1 METATSKRYFDTDPL
16 GRGYEAHIDVGTQAD
31 IRPPRPDVNASYSD
45 DEYSSNRNR
54 SVSGLW
60 DSGRRYLSRVTST
73 RATGPQHYSR
83 QDFME
88 QYCVTPHQLKALDK
102 IANAV
107 NNHQGGGLFGCLSSN
122 QQGSPCSKSSLL
134 SLCVGRQSNGAEEM
148 AQYWPQKPPRSSHLP
163 PAPPPPANPAGRG
176 GRGRY
181 QWVPEQ
187 AEEAYHSLERP
198 RPIPIAG
205 FPTQDFNKGG
215 EGSGGQGRLIGQGN
229 MKITEE
235 QIRQAQARMRGFNHT
250 EPNTPLSSRR
260 GHALD
265 IDDGRRGSKHVSFME
280 HRSGLVRS
288 QTTSSF
294 EEAHLGAAARWRM
307 AAARSQERLLDG
319 PMIKPKKAN
328 YCFTHEEESPAKKTV
343 IMEKLKRAAMK
354 TQATQTELPLPAVVQ
369 KPPREKRHHHHQHHQ
384 HGYLSLSP
392 RSMHKST
399 QAQRTRIMKSYSASC
414 GGSTAAQSQAS
425 DISCI
430 SGSTSGWEHMQD
442 SADDDDHEEQ
452 PFKDRPFMQ
461 RSQSAQP
468 STRHKCQDKRDLSP
482 RYKEI
487 FIDFEPNPNK
497 VSPQP
502 SPKSKRPLHK
512 TLSEGEILLERR
524 RIQHSDY
531 IDRQCESS
539 ATVEDAELYGRHFD
553 PTSPPCSPQMPLAK
567 KSSEGTDGTNG
578 SMFSSSSLLDE
589 EEFHENIL
597 MREGLFGKRRLS
609 LDGRSVGR
617 SEDSEFSDDRGAD
630 EVERRPQSQPATVIT
645 TSGLLLLPD
654 TSKQTGG
661 SSCDSLSVSGYT
673 GSQQNTWR
681 ESQATVIGIN
691 NSDLENMGST
701 SEVSSGS
708 NQKRGI
714 LIVSQQQKP
723 LEAEFT
729 EEDESVKPPTERR
742 KSASPQ
748 PPKPVSSPF
757 SNKASPYQSPSLLRP
772 SPACMDVSE
781 TSEDYVTATDNSG
794 ATDSS
799 SRRLGPDGQHEPSG
813 TSSSNLGEGGSSFES
828 ASSMHSKDEVP
839 LEASEPMGGDSTPT
853 PRPDLIECSAKVPA
867 ESASLSSPSAESSSS
882 QGSYSLQGSSAAD
895 ADQAH
900 SSPHLAEKSKAKVPF
915 DVSTVE
921 QKPTIQQPTT
931 AQWGDEE
938 RTKAKRGFKLDLP
951 STPSPSKNETA
962 IPVTKPPRRK
972 HRHPVEPAEVTTP
985 GMVRSPAM
993 HQGFRAEDWVVS
1005 RSSPST
1011 SIPPTISN
1019 IPPSE
1024 RISPQTA
1031 TMAVSPGSRRL
1042 QAMRRNSSSSSS
1054 SDEGNVRRTPSPSGR
1069 SPTNCKTLPRASPRR
1084 RPARSPTA
1092 SLQRPIRRKSVSDET
1107 KGISTSQTA
1116 LPAVT
1121 YTASSVRRK
1130 SAPKICSP
1138 VKGPDGKIVPPE
1150 KLLSPHPHHKFHS
1163 LGRKSGSNKTSP
1175 VHVVKTAVSAESL
1188 RSVSPGSD
1196 SVFYDPQLSGSPSTA
1211 IGTDTSPQATQ
1222 SEAAPANGDAFIVK
1236 PPEGFGDSPEGPK
1249 KPGGRLY
1256 KKLEKRRFKS
1266 EEREKGSCNH
1276 QHKEGTGTHPRRH
1289 QHRAC
1294 KHATARAKSEER
1306 RGEKGDNTKV
1316 ASSRS
1321 ANSSLELLRAS
1332 GSSPN
1337 MQPENPDEIGVIYG
1351 SYRTAFWLYISPRD
1365 EKLVWKKPLPAT
1377 PSGSPPT
1384 SPDGS
1389 TCSERDFRRRYQAV
1403 THRMVHRRASAEMFE
1418 RLAARTFETEQT
1430 VTVRKGDGEFGFR
1443 IHGSRP
1449 VVVSAIE
1456 PSTPAESSG
1465 LEVGDIVISV
1475 NGVNVLDASHSE
1487 VVKIAHAA
1495 GRVRMILGSEVLQLE
1510 VARTRHLISP
1520 DESDSPEIVVGV
1532 ERCGHLMKKTPTAGQ
1547 WVHRWF
1553 VLRYDGCLYYYKT
1566 PSLESRPLGAIL
1578 VSQFTVSAPDPAILP
1593 EGANDPRW
1601 LIRLLK
1607 DGILAM
1613 TLSADSQAE
1622 RDQWLSSLYTA
1633 ATTPIKWEDRLVNR
1647 GTLGLNPSD
1656 IINPDCFGFLNK
1668 LGRRWRNWNR
1678 LYCVLKDACLF
1689 LFPTPDSP
1697 RASGLLC
1704 LHGYR
1709 VQTASAG
1716 GKRFAFDL
1724 LAPESKQ
1731 KHFYFH
1737 TDTELDKKRWMAALE
1752 YSIDRWLKIA

>member
-1 METATSKRYFDTDPL
+1 METATSKRYFDADPL
-16 GRGYEAHIDVGTQAD
+16 GHRYEAHIDVGTQAD

-45 DEYSSNRNR
+45 DEYSSHGR
-54 SVSGLW
+54 SRVVSGLW

-73 RATGPQHYSR
+73 RSTGQQHYSR

-122 QQGSPCSKSSLL
+122 QQGSVCSRSSLL

-148 AQYWPQKPPRSSHLP
+148 AQYWPQKPLRASDLP
-163 PAPPPPANPAGRG
+163 PAPPPPANQAGRG

-187 AEEAYHSLERP
+187 ADEAYLSLERP

-205 FPTQDFNKGG
+205 FPTQDFQKPG
-215 EGSGGQGRLIGQGN
+215 EGSGGRLIGQGN

-250 EPNTPLSSRR
+250 EPNTPLSSRK

-265 IDDGRRGSKHVSFME
+265 IDERRGSKHVSFME

-294 EEAHLGAAARWRM
+294 EESSASARWRL
-307 AAARSQERLLDG
+307 AKSQERLLDG
-319 PMIKPKKAN
+319 PMIKPKKASVH
-328 YCFTHEEESPAKKTV
+328 CFTHEEESPAKKTV
-343 IMEKLKRAAMK
+343 IMEKLKRATMK

-369 KPPREKRHHHHQHHQ
+369 KPPREKRHHHHHHHQ

-399 QAQRTRIMKSYSASC
+399 QAHRTRTPKSYSASC

-430 SGSTSGWEHMQD
+430 SGSTSGWEQIQD
-442 SADDDDHEEQ
+442 SADDDEHV
-452 PFKDRPFMQ
+452 FKERPYMQ

-468 STRHKCQDKRDLSP
+468 SMRHKSLEKRDLSP

-497 VSPQP
+497 ISPQP
-502 SPKSKRPLHK
+502 SPKAKRPLHK

-553 PTSPPCSPQMPLAK
+553 PTSPEGSPPLALAK

-597 MREGLFGKRRLS
+597 LREGLFGKRRLS
-609 LDGRSVGR
+609 LDGRSIGR
-617 SEDSEFSDDRGAD
+617 SEDSEFSDDKGV
-630 EVERRPQSQPATVIT
+630 EEGERRPQSQPATVIN

-681 ESQATVIGIN
+681 ESQATVIGVN
-691 NSDLENMGST
+691 NSDPETMGSM
-701 SEVSSGS
+701 SEMS
-708 NQKRGI
+708 NGTIQKRGI
-714 LIVSQQQKP
+714 LVVSQQP
-723 LEAEFT
+723 DLV
-729 EEDESVKPPTERR
+729 EEDGIAKSISESR
-742 KSASPQ
+742 KSPSPQ
-748 PPKPVSSPF
+748 PPKTVSSPY
-757 SNKASPYQSPSLLRP
+757 SNKASPRNSPSLLRP
-772 SPACMDVSE
+772 STACLDVSE
-781 TSEDYVTATDNSG
+781 TSEDYITATDNSG

-799 SRRLGPDGQHEPSG
+799 SRLQRPDGQHEPSG

-828 ASSMHSKDEVP
+828 ASSMQSKDEEQVP
-839 LEASEPMGGDSTPT
+839 LVEPIGGDSTPT
-853 PRPDLIECSAKVPA
+853 PRPDLIEGTPKAPA
-867 ESASLSSPSAESSSS
+867 ETASPSSPSAESSSS

-900 SSPHLAEKSKAKVPF
+900 SSPQTSAKSKQKPPL
-915 DVSTVE
+915 DVSAVD
-921 QKPTIQQPTT
+921 QQPTLQQV
-931 AQWGDEE
+931 AQPPAPWGEEE

-951 STPSPSKNETA
+951 NTPSPSKNEA
-962 IPVTKPPRRK
+962 GIPVTKPPRRK
-972 HRHPVEPAEVTTP
+972 QHRHGAVEQGDASTP

-993 HQGFRAEDWVVS
+993 HQGFRAEDWVVQ
-1005 RSSPST
+1005 RASPVT
-1011 SIPPTISN
+1011 SLPTPSASN

-1031 TMAVSPGSRRL
+1031 SMAVSPSSRRL
-1042 QAMRRNSSSSSS
+1042 QAMRHDSSSST
-1054 SDEGNVRRTPSPSGR
+1054 DEEVRHRTPSPSAR

-1092 SLQRPIRRKSVSDET
+1092 SLQRPIRRKSVSEEM
-1107 KGISTSQTA
+1107 KGMSTSQTA
-1116 LPAVT
+1116 LPAIT
-1121 YTASSVRRK
+1121 HTASSVRRK

-1150 KLLSPHPHHKFHS
+1150 KLLSPHPHLKFHS
-1163 LGRKSGSNKTSP
+1163 LGRKSGSNKASP
-1175 VHVVKTAVSAESL
+1175 VHIVKAAVSAESL

-1211 IGTDTSPQATQ
+1211 AGTDTSPQPAQ
-1222 SEAAPANGDAFIVK
+1222 AEAPANGNAFIVK

-1249 KPGGRLY
+1249 KTSGRLY

-1266 EEREKGSCNH
+1266 EERGSCGH
-1276 QHKEGTGTHPRRH
+1276 QHKEGSGTHPRRH

-1306 RGEKGDNTKV
+1306 RGEKGENTKV

-1321 ANSSLELLRAS
+1321 ANSSLELLRAA

-1337 MQPENPDEIGVIYG
+1337 MQTENPDEIGVIYG
-1351 SYRTAFWLYISPRD
+1351 SFRSTFWLYISPRD
-1365 EKLVWKKPLPAT
+1365 EKLVWKKPLPVT
-1377 PSGSPPT
+1377 PVGSPPT

-1456 PSTPAESSG
+1456 PATPAESSG

-1495 GRVRMILGSEVLQLE
+1495 GRIRMILGSEVLQLE

-1520 DESDSPEIVVGV
+1520 DDSDSPECIAGV
-1532 ERCGHLMKKTPTAGQ
+1532 ERCGHLVKKTPTGGQ

-1553 VLRYDGCLYYYKT
+1553 VLRADGCLYYYKT

-1578 VSQFTVSAPDPAILP
+1578 VSQYTVSAPEPAAVGDGSS
-1593 EGANDPRW
+1593 EPRW

-1607 DGILAM
+1607 DGALAM
-1613 TLSADSQAE
+1613 TLGADSQAE

-1647 GTLGLNPSD
+1647 GTLALGPSE

-1689 LFPTPDSP
+1689 LFPSSDSP